1 MISLNE
7 LRETYGDFSAEGII
21 NRWESF
27 PFGEN
32 NFKHTPEEK
41 FFQSS
46 EPVQKNFVEPSQN
59 DEFIEPERKSRF
71 IGGSVTQNYFPSST
85 PQSVQKNKFSPVN
98 IASLKDWAEL
108 RAEAL
113 DLHEL
118 KNFFVGKNDSQS
130 PQFINLI
137 DNYKKSVEKNLIN
150 PQETDEDSSNVFV
163 EKLADVIEKR
173 FYTILKSCERGKLGR
188 GEMSKDYYLE
198 MEKRI
203 KKYFDRVGLN
213 SENVKRGDPFQKWQ
227 EHMKILA
234 TIPAP
239 YDWLNKK
246 ISEVEIQPHYFEY
259 HGDDG
264 EIEKFYIDGECTV
277 YKFSS

>member
-1 MISLNE
+1 MISLQE
-7 LRETYGDFSAEGII
+7 LRGIYGDFSATGII
-21 NRWESF
+21 SRWKNFS
-27 PFGEN
+27 FGEN
-32 NFKHTPEEK
+32 NFKNTTEEK
-41 FFQSS
+41 NFQPAESIQ
-46 EPVQKNFVEPSQN
+46 ENFVEPSQN
-59 DEFIEPERKSRF
+59 VDFVEPERKTRF
-71 IGGSVTQNYFPSST
+71 IDSSVAQNYFPSST
-85 PQSVQKNKFSPVN
+85 PQPVQKNKFSPVN

-108 RAEAL
+108 REEAL

-137 DNYKKSVEKNLIN
+137 DNYKKSVEKKLTS

-163 EKLADVIEKR
+163 ATLAEVILKR
-173 FYTILKSCERGKLGR
+173 FYTILKSCKRGKLGR
-188 GEMSKDYYLE
+188 GEMPKDYYLE

-203 KKYFDRVGLN
+203 DKYFDRIGLK
-213 SENVKRGDPFQKWQ
+213 SENVKRGDYFRQWQ
-227 EHMKILA
+227 DHMNVISA
-234 TIPAP
+234 IPAP
-239 YDWLNKK
+239 FEWLNKK

-277 YKFSS
+277 YKFSN